1 VVDRPRDQPK
11 AEHDGALAP
20 ALPQDIGGREVI
32 AYLRQHPDFL
42 DRHPEALR
50 LLRAPTREVGEDVFD
65 FQHFLIERLRG
76 ELARV
81 SLEHRTLIAASRG
94 NLASQ
99 GRIHKAA
106 LAILAA
112 SSFEQLL
119 QTVTTD
125 LAVLLDVD
133 IVTLGVESST
143 TPSTRLMPHGIHL
156 LKAGTVDAL
165 LGPERHV
172 LLHADMPGDAALFG
186 GAAGLVRSQA
196 LLRVAFGRA
205 PPVGLLCIGAR
216 RAGRFHPGLG
226 IELLSF
232 LARVLGITVAQWL
245 SPGR

>member
-156 LKAGTVDAL
+156 LKAGAVDAL

>member
-1 VVDRPRDQPK
+1 MVDRPRDQPK
-11 AEHDGALAP
+11 AEHDGALP
-20 ALPQDIGGREVI
+20 PVLPQDIGGREVI

-50 LLRAPTREVGEDVFD
+50 LLRAPSREVGEDVYD

-81 SLEHRTLIAASRG
+81 ALEHRTLIAASRG

-165 LGPERHV
+165 LGPERNV

-226 IELLSF
+226 VELLSF